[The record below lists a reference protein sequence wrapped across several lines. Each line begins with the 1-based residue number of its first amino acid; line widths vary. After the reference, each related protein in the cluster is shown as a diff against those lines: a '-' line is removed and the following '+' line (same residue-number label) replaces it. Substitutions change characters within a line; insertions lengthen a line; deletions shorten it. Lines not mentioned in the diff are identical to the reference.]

1 MVISSQA
8 QRAWKLAT
16 YIAMAGTSFHCVL
29 RMDYGEN
36 EHCFSNVQRW
46 YKKKVDGL
54 IFGNSGVGVGVG
66 AKDLGAIK
74 RQSQTKDDGGQI
86 IVNQNQEKRG

>member
-1 MVISSQA
+1 MHILPFVFLND
-8 QRAWKLAT
+8 RKLAT

-29 RMDYGEN
+29 QMDYGEN

-54 IFGNSGVGVGVG
+54 ILGNSVVGVG
-66 AKDLGAIK
+66 AKDLEAVK
-74 RQSQTKDDGGQI
+74 RQIQTKDGGDQT